1 MSIKS
6 RVKKLEKRTIPAEPS
21 GRCIEKAKMFIS
33 SWTRRGIDTPWN
45 DGSEESILS
54 LARQMEQVPGPD
66 YAERLQR
73 VLKRSQKHTGTET

>member
-1 MSIKS
+1 MSIKT
-6 RVKKLEKRTIPAEPS
+6 RVKKLEKGTIPVEPS
-21 GRCIEKAKMFIS
+21 GRCIEQAKMFVR

-66 YAERLQR
+66 YAERLKR
-73 VLKRSQKHTGTET
+73 ALKRSQKDTGTET